1 MFIIVRMK
9 NKQTGAE
16 DRMNQNEK
24 KEMKIRIAK
33 EEDAEALLAIY
44 APYIEHTVITY
55 EYDVPTVEE
64 FRGRIR
70 HVLERY
76 PYLVAELNGEICGYA
91 YASAFHDR
99 PAGGWNVETSIYVD
113 QNKKG
118 IGIGTALYDKLEKIL
133 KRQNILNMNA
143 CIACTEIEDEYLTN
157 AVSVIMNIWDIAWSA
172 GLQTVVINSTGG
184 IIWRGWKKRLE
195 STWQISRR

>member
-1 MFIIVRMK
+1 MTFFTDMFIIVRMK
-9 NKQTGAE
+9 NKRTGAE

-70 HVLERY
+70 H
-76 PYLVAELNGEICGYA
+76 
-91 YASAFHDR
+91 
-99 PAGGWNVETSIYVD
+99 
-113 QNKKG
+113 
-118 IGIGTALYDKLEKIL
+118 IL
-133 KRQNILNMNA
+133 FMA
-143 CIACTEIEDEYLTN
+143 D
-157 AVSVIMNIWDIAWSA
+157 
-172 GLQTVVINSTGG
+172 
-184 IIWRGWKKRLE
+184 
-195 STWQISRR
+195 

>member
-1 MFIIVRMK
+1 
-9 NKQTGAE
+9 
-16 DRMNQNEK
+16 MNQNEK

-76 PYLVAELNGEICGYA
+76 PYLVAELNGKICGYA

-118 IGIGTALYDKLEKIL
+118 MGIGTALYDKLEKIL
-133 KRQNILNMNA
+133 KRQNVLNMNA

-157 AVSVIMNIWDIAWSA
+157 A
-172 GLQTVVINSTGG
+172 
-184 IIWRGWKKRLE
+184 
-195 STWQISRR
+195 STWDENIIVLMGTSGADVRMEKEIGEHVADQPPVIAFPEIVRDISLQNGELRL

>member
-1 MFIIVRMK
+1 M
-9 NKQTGAE
+9 
-16 DRMNQNEK
+16 
-24 KEMKIRIAK
+24 
-33 EEDAEALLAIY
+33 LAIY

-118 IGIGTALYDKLEKIL
+118 IGIGEDIKEAKYTEYECVYRLYG
-133 KRQNILNMNA
+133 N
-143 CIACTEIEDEYLTN
+143 
-157 AVSVIMNIWDIAWSA
+157 
-172 GLQTVVINSTGG
+172 
-184 IIWRGWKKRLE
+184 
-195 STWQISRR
+195 RR

>member
-1 MFIIVRMK
+1 MTFFTNMFIIVRMK

-76 PYLVAELNGEICGYA
+76 PYLVAELNGKICGYA
-91 YASAFHDR
+91 YASAFRQTGRWMECRD
-99 PAGGWNVETSIYVD
+99 IYLCGP
-113 QNKKG
+113 K
-118 IGIGTALYDKLEKIL
+118 
-133 KRQNILNMNA
+133 
-143 CIACTEIEDEYLTN
+143 
-157 AVSVIMNIWDIAWSA
+157 
-172 GLQTVVINSTGG
+172 
-184 IIWRGWKKRLE
+184 
-195 STWQISRR
+195 

>member
-1 MFIIVRMK
+1 MRKHCLQSMRLISSTQLLHMSMMCRPWK
-9 NKQTGAE
+9 NS
-16 DRMNQNEK
+16 
-24 KEMKIRIAK
+24 
-33 EEDAEALLAIY
+33 EEESDMCW
-44 APYIEHTVITY
+44 
-55 EYDVPTVEE
+55 
-64 FRGRIR
+64 
-70 HVLERY
+70 RY

-157 AVSVIMNIWDIAWSA
+157 ASIRYHEHLGYRMVGWFTNCGYKFHRWYNLAWMEKEIGEHVADQPPVIAFPEIVRDIS
-172 GLQTVVINSTGG
+172 LQNGEL
-184 IIWRGWKKRLE
+184 RL
-195 STWQISRR
+195 

>member
-1 MFIIVRMK
+1 
-9 NKQTGAE
+9 
-16 DRMNQNEK
+16 MNQNEK

-118 IGIGTALYDKLEKIL
+118 IGIGTALYDKLEKI
-133 KRQNILNMNA
+133 
-143 CIACTEIEDEYLTN
+143 
-157 AVSVIMNIWDIAWSA
+157 
-172 GLQTVVINSTGG
+172 
-184 IIWRGWKKRLE
+184 
-195 STWQISRR
+195 

>member
-1 MFIIVRMK
+1 MTFFTDMFIIVRMK

-64 FRGRIR
+64 F
-70 HVLERY
+70 
-76 PYLVAELNGEICGYA
+76 
-91 YASAFHDR
+91 
-99 PAGGWNVETSIYVD
+99 
-113 QNKKG
+113 
-118 IGIGTALYDKLEKIL
+118 
-133 KRQNILNMNA
+133 
-143 CIACTEIEDEYLTN
+143 
-157 AVSVIMNIWDIAWSA
+157 
-172 GLQTVVINSTGG
+172 
-184 IIWRGWKKRLE
+184 
-195 STWQISRR
+195 